1 MVLRKAETAAALR
14 FLERGCE
21 WETLAFGERRPD
33 GGRLRDGH
41 HPGRREDSLRRRARA
56 SSAIDGSENRIRQ
69 TLPGWFRD
77 GR

>member
-33 GGRLRDGH
+33 GGRLRMAIILG
-41 HPGRREDSLRRRARA
+41 GART
-56 SSAIDGSENRIRQ
+56 R
-69 TLPGWFRD
+69 
-77 GR
+77 